1 MKFAEYTSS
10 LDALP
15 VPEWIIAERYMYCDN
30 FINDYTKTRHFDLL
44 AFVKTSLSQ
53 IICTSFHK
61 KDIRFFRMS
70 FLLLLLFFG
79 KFEAS
84 KVSLQAAWQSILPD
98 RNMAVPQYQI
108 P

>member
-44 AFVKTSLSQ
+44 AFVK
-53 IICTSFHK
+53 
-61 KDIRFFRMS
+61 R
-70 FLLLLLFFG
+70 LLLLFSVN
-79 KFEAS
+79 S
-84 KVSLQAAWQSILPD
+84 KHQRCLYKQHGNPSCQIGIWQCL
-98 RNMAVPQYQI
+98 NTKI

>member
-44 AFVKTSLSQ
+44 AFVKRLSR
-53 IICTSFHK
+53 K
-61 KDIRFFRMS
+61 
-70 FLLLLLFFG
+70 
-79 KFEAS
+79 
-84 KVSLQAAWQSILPD
+84 
-98 RNMAVPQYQI
+98 
-108 P
+108 